1 MEKATKMLLMNLTFS
16 SLILSILYA
25 GIITNIDS
33 GLVSGPPYVSG
44 PGDAVVFILFF
55 LILYM
60 CHMVLSL
67 LHYFVFRNTAWGLSA
82 RLIAFNGIV
91 AAMIVLLFLS
101 LNEPVV
107 LFLLITPVVFSIRAV
122 F

>member
-25 GIITNIDS
+25 GILTNIES
-33 GLVSGPPYVSG
+33 GLVSHAPYSSG
-44 PGDAVVFILFF
+44 PGDAVVFMLFF

-60 CHMVLSL
+60 CHLVLSV
-67 LHYFVFRNTAWGLSA
+67 LHYLVIRNKAWKLSA
-82 RLIAFNGIV
+82 KMIAFNGSI
-91 AAMIVLLFLS
+91 AALS
-101 LNEPVV
+101 LVLYLSLDEPVV